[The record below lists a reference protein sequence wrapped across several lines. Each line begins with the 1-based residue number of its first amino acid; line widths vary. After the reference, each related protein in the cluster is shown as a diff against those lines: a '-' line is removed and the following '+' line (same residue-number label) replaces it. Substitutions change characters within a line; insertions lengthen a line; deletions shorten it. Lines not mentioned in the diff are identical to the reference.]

1 MACLTHR
8 WRNTNELSDLRE
20 RRGGNS
26 SGCRCGQHQL
36 PEVWGLHIFPGTVAD
51 TEIIQRT
58 EPERLR
64 KALANAK
71 ARAEPGKRPLI
82 QSYDL

>member
-1 MACLTHR
+1 MNCPICASAVEEIPPVADAVSINCP
-8 WRNTNELSDLRE
+8 
-20 RRGGNS
+20 
-26 SGCRCGQHQL
+26 RCG
-36 PEVWGLHIFPGTVAD
+36 GYSISGTVAD